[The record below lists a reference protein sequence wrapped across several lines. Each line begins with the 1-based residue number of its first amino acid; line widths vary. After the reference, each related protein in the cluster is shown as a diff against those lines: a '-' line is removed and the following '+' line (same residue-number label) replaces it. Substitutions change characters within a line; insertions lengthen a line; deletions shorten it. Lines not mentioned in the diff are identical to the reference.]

1 MKYLIFF
8 VLASLVSS
16 LSTNLT
22 KLELQNIDE
31 QQTSLKQK
39 AFIVLKKKCNT
50 CHATKRRVDI
60 FTISNMDSLK
70 FEINNQVFIKRKMP
84 KGKKIN

>member
-39 AFIVLKKKCNT
+39 AFIVLKNKCNT